1 MKLITKTLWIPI
13 AILML
18 TFFVMGSIFSWVIIT
33 ETEQQTSDAIT
44 RLLNS
49 EKATLANGLILVTAG
64 QAPYDAILGL
74 EADDKSLAED
84 LVKQVSGMGLDAI
97 YVTDLS
103 GKQLYSSADKMPT
116 ELTEEIKDN
125 SLKQGVVSH
134 LAAANM
140 MIAYA
145 PIFDVE
151 TPVGYLGFSVELDEM
166 LYENLKQIPGL
177 ENDGGAVVPSVS
189 ESLANAEVE
198 FKQQSAAF
206 LNKFLVTMVITL
218 LVALAA
224 IIALLGTTSR
234 NIIRPIR
241 ELLTLL
247 NKMAGGDFTV
257 LANPKGDD
265 ELAELQRA
273 ANSTSGQLKGMI
285 SHLISSTQELN
296 STVTQISSAIEASNE
311 SMTTQRI
318 ETEQVATAMNQMT
331 ATIRGIAQTTSA
343 AAESATEA
351 DNEAKEG
358 QGVVTETI
366 GSIEGL
372 SREIEQATTVIAQ
385 LRQQST
391 DIGGVL
397 DVIRGIAEQTNLL
410 ALNAAI
416 EAARAGEQGRGF
428 AVVADEV
435 RTLAGRT
442 QESTEEIQTMIERLQ
457 NGAQDAVNAME
468 RSSEHVQQTTIRSKK
483 GGESLEMITSSV
495 ERIRDMS
502 MQIATA
508 AEQQGAVSENVNEKV
523 ASINQL
529 SERAKDS
536 SDEVQA
542 ANGRLISLGAELRT
556 MTDRFAL

>member
-13 AILML
+13 AILVL

-33 ETEQQTSDAIT
+33 ETEQQTSDAMT

-74 EADDKSLAED
+74 EADDKSLADD

-103 GKQLYSSADKMPT
+103 GRQLYSSADKMPA

-166 LYENLKQIPGL
+166 LYENLQQMPGL

-218 LVALAA
+218 LVALGA

-273 ANSTSGQLKGMI
+273 ANSTSEQLKGMI
-285 SHLISSTQELN
+285 SHLMSSTQELN
-296 STVTQISSAIEASNE
+296 STVTQISSAIDASNE

-442 QESTEEIQTMIERLQ
+442 QESTEEIQAMIERLQ

-468 RSSEHVQQTTIRSKK
+468 RSSEHVQQTTTRSKK

-502 MQIATA
+502 MQIASA
-508 AEQQGAVSENVNEKV
+508 AEQQGAVAENVNEKV

-529 SERAKDS
+529 SERTKDS

-542 ANGRLISLGAELRT
+542 ANGRLISLGTELRK

>member
-13 AILML
+13 AILAL

-103 GKQLYSSADKMPT
+103 GKQLYSSADNMPA
-116 ELTEEIKDN
+116 ELTEEIEVN

-134 LAAANM
+134 LVAANM

-151 TPVGYLGFSVELDEM
+151 TPVGYLGFSVKLDEM
-166 LYENLKQIPGL
+166 LYDNFQQIVGL
-177 ENDGGAVVPSVS
+177 EKEEGALVLSVS
-189 ESLANAEVE
+189 ESLVNTEVDL
-198 FKQQSAAF
+198 KQQSAAF
-206 LNKFLVTMVITL
+206 LNKFLVTIVITL
-218 LVALAA
+218 LVALGA

-241 ELLTLL
+241 ELLMLL

-257 LANPKGDD
+257 LANPKGND
-265 ELAELQRA
+265 EVAELQRA
-273 ANSTSGQLKGMI
+273 ANSTSKQLNGMI
-285 SHLISSTQELN
+285 SNLISSTQELN
-296 STVTQISSAIEASNE
+296 STVTQISSAIDASNE
-311 SMTTQRI
+311 NMTTQRI

-331 ATIRGIAQTTSA
+331 ATIRGIALTTSDA
-343 AAESATEA
+343 AGSATEV

-358 QGVVTETI
+358 QSVVTETI

-372 SREIEQATTVIAQ
+372 SREIGQATTVIVQ

-457 NGAQDAVNAME
+457 NGAQDAVDAME
-468 RSSEHVQQTTIRSKK
+468 RSGEHVQQTTVRSKK

-495 ERIRDMS
+495 EKIRDMS
-502 MQIATA
+502 MQIASA
-508 AEQQGAVSENVNEKV
+508 AEQQGAVAENVNEKV
-523 ASINQL
+523 ANINQL
-529 SERAKDS
+529 SERTKAS

-542 ANGRLISLGAELRT
+542 ANGRLISLGAELRK

>member
-49 EKATLANGLILVTAG
+49 EKATLANGLVLVTAG

-103 GKQLYSSADKMPT
+103 GKQLYSSADNMPA
-116 ELTEEIKDN
+116 ELTEEIEIN

-151 TPVGYLGFSVELDEM
+151 TPVGYLGFSVKLDEM
-166 LYENLKQIPGL
+166 LYANFQQIAGQ
-177 ENDGGAVVPSVS
+177 EKEEGALVLSVS
-189 ESLANAEVE
+189 ESLANTEVE

-206 LNKFLVTMVITL
+206 LNKFLVTLVITL
-218 LVALAA
+218 LVALGA

-241 ELLTLL
+241 ELLMLL

-257 LANPKGDD
+257 LANPKGND
-265 ELAELQRA
+265 EVAELQRA
-273 ANSTSGQLKGMI
+273 ANSTSKQLKGMI
-285 SHLISSTQELN
+285 SNLISSTQELN
-296 STVTQISSAIEASNE
+296 STVTQISSAIDASNE
-311 SMTTQRI
+311 NMATQRI

-331 ATIRGIAQTTSA
+331 ATIRGIAQTTSDA
-343 AAESATEA
+343 AVSATEA

-358 QGVVTETI
+358 QSVVTETI

-372 SREIEQATTVIAQ
+372 SREIGQATTVIAQ

-442 QESTEEIQTMIERLQ
+442 QESTEEIQAMIERLQ
-457 NGAQDAVNAME
+457 DGAQDAVDAME
-468 RSSEHVQQTTIRSKK
+468 RSGEHVQQTTVRSRK
-483 GGESLEMITSSV
+483 GGESLDMITSSV
-495 ERIRDMS
+495 EKIRDMS
-502 MQIATA
+502 MQIASA
-508 AEQQGAVSENVNEKV
+508 AEQQGAVAENVNEKV
-523 ASINQL
+523 ANINQL
-529 SERAKDS
+529 SERTKDS

-542 ANGRLISLGAELRT
+542 ANGRLTSLGAELRK

>member
-13 AILML
+13 AILVL

-74 EADDKSLAED
+74 EADDNSLAED

-103 GKQLYSSADKMPT
+103 GKQLYSSADNMPA
-116 ELTEEIKDN
+116 ELTEEIEAN

-151 TPVGYLGFSVELDEM
+151 TPVGYLGFSVKLDEM
-166 LYENLKQIPGL
+166 LYANFQQIAGL
-177 ENDGGAVVPSVS
+177 EKEEGALVLSVS
-189 ESLANAEVE
+189 ESLANTEVE
-198 FKQQSAAF
+198 FKLQSAAF
-206 LNKFLVTMVITL
+206 LNKFLVTLVITL
-218 LVALAA
+218 LVALGA

-241 ELLTLL
+241 ELLMLL

-257 LANPKGDD
+257 LANPKGND
-265 ELAELQRA
+265 EVAELQRA
-273 ANSTSGQLKGMI
+273 ANSTSKQLKGMI
-285 SHLISSTQELN
+285 SNLISSTQELN
-296 STVTQISSAIEASNE
+296 STVTQISSAIDASNE
-311 SMTTQRI
+311 NMATQRI

-331 ATIRGIAQTTSA
+331 ATIRGIAQTTSDA
-343 AAESATEA
+343 AVSATEA

-358 QGVVTETI
+358 QSVVTETI

-372 SREIEQATTVIAQ
+372 SREIGQATTVIAQ

-442 QESTEEIQTMIERLQ
+442 QESTEEIQAMIERLQ
-457 NGAQDAVNAME
+457 NGAQDAVDAME
-468 RSSEHVQQTTIRSKK
+468 RSGEHVQQTTVRSRK
-483 GGESLEMITSSV
+483 GGESLDMITSSV
-495 ERIRDMS
+495 EKIRDMS
-502 MQIATA
+502 MQIASA
-508 AEQQGAVSENVNEKV
+508 AEQQGAVAENVNEKV
-523 ASINQL
+523 ANINQL
-529 SERAKDS
+529 SERTKDS
-536 SDEVQA
+536 SDEVQT
-542 ANGRLISLGAELRT
+542 ANGRLISLGAELRK

>member
-13 AILML
+13 AVLAL

-44 RLLNS
+44 RLLSS

-103 GKQLYSSADKMPT
+103 GKQLYSSADNMPA
-116 ELTEEIKDN
+116 ELTEEIEVN

-145 PIFDVE
+145 PILDVE
-151 TPVGYLGFSVELDEM
+151 TPVGYLGFSVKLDEM
-166 LYENLKQIPGL
+166 LYANFQQIVGL
-177 ENDGGAVVPSVS
+177 EKEEGALVLSVS
-189 ESLANAEVE
+189 ESLANTEVDL
-198 FKQQSAAF
+198 KQQSAAF
-206 LNKFLVTMVITL
+206 LNKFLVTIVITL
-218 LVALAA
+218 LVALGA

-241 ELLTLL
+241 ELLILL

-257 LANPKGDD
+257 LANPKGND
-265 ELAELQRA
+265 EVAELQRA
-273 ANSTSGQLKGMI
+273 ANSTSKQLKGMI
-285 SHLISSTQELN
+285 SNLISSTQELN
-296 STVTQISSAIEASNE
+296 STVTQISSAIDASNE
-311 SMTTQRI
+311 NMTTQRI

-331 ATIRGIAQTTSA
+331 ATIRGIAQTTSDA
-343 AAESATEA
+343 AGSATEA

-358 QGVVTETI
+358 QSVVTETI

-372 SREIEQATTVIAQ
+372 SREIGQATTVIVQ

-457 NGAQDAVNAME
+457 NGAQDAVDAME
-468 RSSEHVQQTTIRSKK
+468 RSGEHVQQTTVRSKK

-495 ERIRDMS
+495 EKIRDMS
-502 MQIATA
+502 MQIASA
-508 AEQQGAVSENVNEKV
+508 AEQQGAVAENVNEKV
-523 ASINQL
+523 ANINQL
-529 SERAKDS
+529 SERTKAS

-542 ANGRLISLGAELRT
+542 ANGRLISLGAELRK